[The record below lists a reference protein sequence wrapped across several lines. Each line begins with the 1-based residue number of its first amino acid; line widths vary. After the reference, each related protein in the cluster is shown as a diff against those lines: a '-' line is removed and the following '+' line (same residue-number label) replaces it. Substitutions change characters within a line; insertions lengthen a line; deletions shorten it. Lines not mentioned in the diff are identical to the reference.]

1 MKKSSKKLF
10 ITVSL
15 MVCLSA
21 CMLFGGEVL
30 KKGAIKNLGD
40 QLIEF
45 QKNLPEKYDVG
56 FIEVQ
61 QMGNDQKAVHYYRV
75 KKDGDIA
82 RFVGR
87 SLNTKMLY
95 SAEIGSLTNYS
106 SIHSK
111 CGNEYWKS
119 GTVPGQSLTLT
130 TWTNKGSISEENN
143 PLSREMDLVFKTVH
157 KLNIINCMDI
167 AVQDGNDHY
176 CITNETGQKIASFSL
191 VRDAQGRIIRQDFVN
206 DVPRNVPLYPSSVT
220 NVLLIGSVYHFGYET
235 NLGIPF
241 FPNWRASEDIYKQ
254 IVEGKET
261 VFTNKKGTN
270 FYVHLD
276 LNPDFDKSKFELVPS
291 GISDCEHYWIDGT
304 NTRRVR

>member
-10 ITVSL
+10 ITLSL
-15 MVCLSA
+15 MVCVSV
-21 CMLFGGEVL
+21 CMLFGGEAL
-30 KKGAIKNLGD
+30 KKDLGD

-56 FIEVQ
+56 IVEVQ
-61 QMGNDQKAVHYYRV
+61 QTGDNQRAVYYYRV
-75 KKDGDIA
+75 KKDGDLA

-95 SAEIGSLTNYS
+95 STEIGSLMDYS

-111 CGNEYWKS
+111 YGNEYWKS
-119 GTVPGQSLTLT
+119 GIAPGQSLTLT

-143 PLSREMDLVFKTVH
+143 PLSREIKTDP
-157 KLNIINCMDI
+157 KLNIINCIDI
-167 AVQDGNDHY
+167 AVQDGVDHY
-176 CITNETGQKIASFSL
+176 CITNEAGQKIASFSL

-206 DVPRNVPLYPSSVT
+206 DVLRYPFGVT
-220 NVLLIGSVYHFGYET
+220 NVPLIGSVYHFGYET
-235 NLGIPF
+235 NLGVPF
-241 FPNWRASEDIYKQ
+241 FPNWCASEDIYKQ

-276 LNPDFDKSKFELVPS
+276 LNPDFDKSKFELIPS
-291 GISDCEHYWIDGT
+291 GISDYKHYWIDGT